1 MLMVHV
7 VKKKAIDLIYEDSN
21 LKNITSSENFS
32 TFSFEWYDKKQVD
45 PVTGLTPYN
54 NMHKVLDVCQSFVQT
69 FDNSF
74 SNLLLTGV
82 GKTFLANCIAK
93 ELLDTYHSVI
103 YLTATEFFKCFE
115 NSDFRRNLDNSID
128 VNYFLECDLLIIDDL
143 GTESSNSYT
152 NSKLFYVIN
161 ERLLRNKSVII
172 SSNFTISQIEDFY
185 SERIFSRIISSYT
198 ILRLFGTDIRYLKR
212 TKMLK
217 N

>member
-1 MLMVHV
+1 
-7 VKKKAIDLIYEDSN
+7 
-21 LKNITSSENFS
+21 
-32 TFSFEWYDKKQVD
+32 
-45 PVTGLTPYN
+45 
-54 NMHKVLDVCQSFVQT
+54 MHKVLDVCQSFVHT

-74 SNLLLTGV
+74 SNLLLTGETGV